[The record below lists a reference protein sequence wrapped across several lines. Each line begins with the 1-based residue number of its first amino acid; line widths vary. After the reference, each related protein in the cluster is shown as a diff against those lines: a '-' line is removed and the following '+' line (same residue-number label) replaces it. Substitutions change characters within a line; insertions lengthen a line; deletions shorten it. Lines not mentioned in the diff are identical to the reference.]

1 MLKAVMTLYRHRSLC
16 LVTLFL
22 FFPIF
27 LSGCAIVNVP
37 LFPSEQ
43 ALQERVVEG
52 KGNNKILLM
61 DISGFISE
69 EERNTSVGL
78 REGIS
83 VVSEVKEALKKAES
97 DDAIRGLILRINS
110 PGGTVTASDIIHHEL
125 KLFKEKTGA
134 RITACLMDVGASGG
148 YYVATAADEI
158 IAHPTTITGS
168 IGVITLRFNVEG
180 LLSRIGI
187 KEETVKSGDKK
198 DIWSPF
204 RPSTPEE
211 RKIMQTIIDSLHQ
224 RFIGIVTDGRKSLTR
239 KDVEKLADGRIYTS
253 DQALEAGLIDR
264 VGYLDDAVK
273 RIKQLAGIENAS
285 VITYYRPGSYKGSVY
300 SALPKAP
307 PNIINLISINGQGL
321 ITPPGVHFMY
331 LWVP

>member
-1 MLKAVMTLYRHRSLC
+1 MLEVIMTSYNYRYFWIS
-16 LVTLFL
+16 TLFVFIVVL
-22 FFPIF
+22 V
-27 LSGCAIVNVP
+27 SGCAIVNVP
-37 LFPSEQ
+37 LFPSAQE
-43 ALQERVVEG
+43 LQERVLGGEG
-52 KGNNKILLM
+52 DSKILLI
-61 DISGFISE
+61 DISGLISE
-69 EERNTSVGL
+69 KERNTSGWL
-78 REGIS
+78 REGTSI
-83 VVSEVKEALKKAES
+83 VSEVKEALKKAES
-97 DDAIRGLILRINS
+97 DDAISGLILRINS

-125 KLFKEKTGA
+125 KLFKEKTGV

-198 DIWSPF
+198 DILSPF

-211 RKIMQTIIDSLHQ
+211 RKIIQAIIDSLQQ
-224 RFIGIVTDGRKSLTR
+224 RFISVVTDGRKSLTR
-239 KDVEKLADGRIYTS
+239 KDVEKLADGRIYTAS
-253 DQALEAGLIDR
+253 QAQRAKLIDR
-264 VGYLDDAVK
+264 VGYLDDA
-273 RIKQLAGIENAS
+273 IKQIKQFSGIQNAS
-285 VITYYRPGSYKGSVY
+285 VITYYRPGTYKGSIY

-307 PNIINLISINGQGL
+307 LNINLISINGQGL

-331 LWVP
+331 MWVP